1 MIISV
6 SDFTGRLYIPNVQ
19 DAGQASF
26 KTEFATNAAM
36 YEKRY
41 LEAFFGYELAKL
53 LLAAY
58 AAQPGVPLA
67 DRYADIING
76 IEFTDFN
83 GNLQKWE
90 GLTWAGSPI
99 LPYIYYNWL
108 RWHVTNTTL
117 GGEVLNQIENS
128 QQIGY
133 TDKVVINWNE
143 GVKQNL
149 VLYEFMVK
157 NSATYPEFRAYVYND
172 WHSRDRKALLNT
184 INAFNV

>member
-6 SDFTGRLYIPNVQ
+6 TDFTGRLYLPNVQ

-26 KTEFATNAAM
+26 KTEFATNAEM
-36 YEKRY
+36 YEVRY
-41 LEAFFGYELAKL
+41 LQTFLGYELAKL

-58 AAQPGVPLA
+58 AAFPGTPLPS
-67 DRYADIING
+67 RYADIING
-76 IEFTDFN
+76 TEYTDFN

-90 GLTWAGSPI
+90 GLKWQGSPI
-99 LPYIYYNWL
+99 LPYVYYNWI

-133 TDKVVINWNE
+133 TDKIVLNWNE
-143 GVKQNL
+143 GVKQNQI
-149 VLYEFMVK
+149 LYEFLVK
-157 NSATYPEFRAYVYND
+157 NSEVYPEFRAYVYND
-172 WHSRDRKALLNT
+172 WHNRDRKALLVP
-184 INAFNV
+184 INALNV

>member
-6 SDFTGRLYIPNVQ
+6 ADFTGRLYIPNVQ

-41 LEAFFGYELAKL
+41 LETFFGYELAKL

-58 AAQPGVPLA
+58 AALPTPL
-67 DRYADIING
+67 DTRYANIIDG
-76 IEFTDFN
+76 CEFTDFN

-90 GLTWAGSPI
+90 GLKWQGSPI
-99 LPYIYYNWL
+99 LPYVYYNWL

-133 TDKVVINWNE
+133 TDKIVLNWNE
-143 GVKQNL
+143 GVKQNQI
-149 VLYEFMVK
+149 LYEFLVK
-157 NSATYPEFRAYVYND
+157 NSAAYPEFRAYVYND
-172 WHSRDRKALLNT
+172 WHNRDRKALLVP
-184 INAFNV
+184 INAFNI